1 MKNNPGYFDLLAI
14 KSSNIKDIQEKLNKN
29 TSLIDYFF
37 SKEKLHIVVVND
49 DDVEIIE
56 RDINVKNLNSSADR
70 VYDTLNLQNGNI
82 VPYNVNESFKLNK
95 EVFLFVKVKLKN
107 KVYVVP
113 DGQLN
118 RLPLHMLAVNSAKNC
133 TNCSMVNFNLY
144 NNYFSYLPTAETLVS
159 IDLYQENYSS
169 TKKISNLSPS

>member
-1 MKNNPGYFDLLAI
+1 MALQCSLQCCLHIFGARNIIQISILEKTITKNTPGYFDLLAI

-56 RDINVKNLNSSADR
+56 KDINIKNLNSSADR

-82 VPYNVNESFKLNK
+82 VPYNVNESFKLNQ
-95 EVFLFVKVKLKN
+95 EVFLFVCLFH
-107 KVYVVP
+107 
-113 DGQLN
+113 
-118 RLPLHMLAVNSAKNC
+118 LHRAHNH
-133 TNCSMVNFNLY
+133 
-144 NNYFSYLPTAETLVS
+144 
-159 IDLYQENYSS
+159 D
-169 TKKISNLSPS
+169 